1 MGQDRVRFSYM
12 IKVSVLIITY
22 NQHKFIRQA
31 IDSALAQ
38 QTSFPIEIL
47 VGDDFSNDGTR
58 EIIQAYER
66 AHPGLVIGVLHP
78 HNMGKNGGINFLE
91 TLKLAKGEYYALMDG
106 DDYWTDPL
114 KLQKQADYLDAHPD
128 YSTVF
133 NNALITYE
141 DGAPSHVLNGPD
153 MKPFYTVD
161 DLIGEDE
168 IWFMATSSTLYRN
181 SIKEYPTW
189 FRESSSGD
197 IPRLILKARL
207 GKIGYIPD
215 VMSVY
220 RKNRAGASFHDNE
233 RDELF
238 LRNRIRMYSDI
249 NKELDY
255 QYDPIM
261 RRNIARYY
269 RKMLDAK
276 QYEGSYFRRARLALK
291 YLYMGKPSWDK
302 TKVVIR
308 DYLVPGPLSKLY
320 STIRLLPHR

>member
-1 MGQDRVRFSYM
+1 M

-22 NQHKFIRQA
+22 NQHKFIRKA

-38 QTSFPIEIL
+38 TTTFPIEIL
-47 VGDDFSNDGTR
+47 VGDDFSKDGTR
-58 EIIQAYER
+58 EIIQEYEQK
-66 AHPGLVIGVLHP
+66 HPGLVIGVLHP

-106 DDYWTDPL
+106 DDYWTDPM
-114 KLQKQADYLDAHPD
+114 KLQKQADFLDAHPD

-141 DGAPSHVLNGPD
+141 DGAPSHLLNGSD

-161 DLIGEDE
+161 DLIGESE
-168 IWFMATSSTLYRN
+168 IWFMATSSTMYRN
-181 SIKEYPTW
+181 NIKEYPTW

-197 IPRLILKARL
+197 IPRLILKAKL

-249 NKELDY
+249 NRELDY
-255 QYDPIM
+255 RYDTVL

-269 RKMLDAK
+269 RMMLDAK
-276 QYEGSYFRRARLALK
+276 QYEKSYFRRARLAFK
-291 YLYMGKPSWDK
+291 YLYLGKPGWDK
-302 TKVVIR
+302 TKDVVRNYI
-308 DYLVPGPLSKLY
+308 LPPALAKLY
-320 STIRLLPHR
+320 SNIRLLPHRT